1 MSLRTRLIAILAA
14 TASVAIALA
23 LVFQDRT
30 LARDLRQAASERLE
44 RSAGAA
50 NRLVD
55 AHLTMVTERYRA
67 ISGTPQLRA
76 NLEVEDPPTLAH
88 YASDLQRNLGAA
100 RILFLDAHG
109 RTVAAVGDASLDPLA
124 HGVTSARLVA
134 DGEQLFAIASIPIG
148 SGRDVVGRLVALER
162 VELGTLSEWAEL
174 CGAAVTLGS
183 GEAVD
188 GESLVFP
195 VRPVEGA
202 WLRVE
207 SQLDA
212 ERAALRRSRELL
224 LVAGAIALLG
234 ALALSIVFS
243 RGLVAAMKELLG
255 AADRIGRG
263 DFAARVEIARR
274 DEVGELGRAVNEMAS
289 RLETDSATLRRQHGE
304 LVAAK
309 ESAEA
314 ASRAKTEFLA
324 NMSHE
329 IRTPMTAVLGY
340 TELLLK
346 GEADGDERA
355 EWSAAVRRNGA
366 DLLQLIDGILD
377 ISRVE
382 SGELDI
388 HKKPCRLRRLV
399 EDTAAPIATAAHEKG
414 LEFNFEIDPNC
425 PEAME
430 TDPVRLRQVLNNLL
444 QNALKFT
451 EHGSVSLWVGRDSAT
466 TVCFAVRDTG
476 IGIAAQDREKI
487 FATFGQ
493 ADASHTRR
501 YGGIGLGLSISRRL
515 VALLG
520 GSLDVSSD
528 VGRGSEFR
536 LTLPAPNC
544 ALPDESRAGRARRR
558 AARSGRGARILLA
571 EDGPDNQRLIR
582 ALLRPAQVELVV
594 VENGVQAVDQ
604 ALAALDSGTALRP
617 GADGHA
623 DAGDGRLRGDAP
635 AALAGVR
642 RADRRAHRAR
652 DVDRPRPLSRGGL
665 RRLSHQAR
673 RSRGAVRRRGAATPS
688 AKTRT
693 WRAASLRARA
703 AHPCPLRAGHLRLRR
718 RPDRQRAA
726 REPAARRAP
735 LRDRPAD
742 DARAVVRALPRHV
755 LPGLLRARGAGA
767 RPPSARRLRG
777 RALAAPR
784 ALARAGARGRSLR
797 PRRAG
802 SDRDTGVRRVER
814 TPLDHA
820 EDARQDRPLR
830 ALRRQDLQRR

>member
-1 MSLRTRLIAILAA
+1 
-14 TASVAIALA
+14 
-23 LVFQDRT
+23 
-30 LARDLRQAASERLE
+30 
-44 RSAGAA
+44 
-50 NRLVD
+50 
-55 AHLTMVTERYRA
+55 
-67 ISGTPQLRA
+67 
-76 NLEVEDPPTLAH
+76 
-88 YASDLQRNLGAA
+88 
-100 RILFLDAHG
+100 
-109 RTVAAVGDASLDPLA
+109 
-124 HGVTSARLVA
+124 
-134 DGEQLFAIASIPIG
+134 
-148 SGRDVVGRLVALER
+148 
-162 VELGTLSEWAEL
+162 
-174 CGAAVTLGS
+174 VTLGS
-183 GEAVD
+183 GDPVD

-195 VRPVEGA
+195 VRPVQGA

-224 LVAGAIALLG
+224 LIAGAIALLG

-243 RGLVAAMKELLG
+243 GGLVAAMRELLG

-388 HKKPCRLRRLV
+388 HKKACRLRRLV

-414 LEFNFEIDPNC
+414 LEFNFEIDPNS

-520 GSLDVSSD
+520 GSLEVSSD

-536 LTLPAPNC
+536 LTLPAPDC
-544 ALPDESRAGRARRR
+544 ALPDESETGERAR
-558 AARSGRGARILLA
+558 AARRPIRPGARILLA

-604 ALAALDSGTALRP
+604 ALAALDSGTPFDMVLMDMQMPAM
-617 GADGHA
+617 DGYE
-623 DAGDGRLRGDAP
+623 
-635 AALAGVR
+635 
-642 RADRRAHRAR
+642 
-652 DVDRPRPLSRGGL
+652 
-665 RRLSHQAR
+665 
-673 RSRGAVRRRGAATPS
+673 AT
-688 AKTRT
+688 
-693 WRAASLRARA
+693 
-703 AHPCPLRAGHLRLRR
+703 
-718 RPDRQRAA
+718 
-726 REPAARRAP
+726 
-735 LRDRPAD
+735 
-742 DARAVVRALPRHV
+742 
-755 LPGLLRARGAGA
+755 
-767 RPPSARRLRG
+767 RRLRSQAYDG
-777 RALAAPR
+777 PIVALTAHAMSTD
-784 ALARAGARGRSLR
+784 RGRCLEAGCDDYLSK
-797 PRRAG
+797 PVDRAALF
-802 SDRDTGVRRVER
+802 DAVARYTERKDTDG
-814 TPLDHA
+814 A
-820 EDARQDRPLR
+820 NG
-830 ALRRQDLQRR
+830 